1 MAALGCLVL
10 SACGTQQAASDRA
23 APAGSAV
30 KATTSPKAPQSAEDQ
45 EVRFIG
51 LVGQAID
58 ACSPDAPSDK
68 GDKGGEGVPVPEGL
82 VLEEEPTPRYGPGE
96 TPPAVPGDA
105 EEAPVPLP
113 SDAPEPPSPATGSAK
128 PKPPA
133 EVPLPGTEKCY
144 GDWHADRVVE
154 AFKNTKATGYD
165 AMRTKLTAL
174 DYPAARV
181 HRMPDHG
188 GPVPGS
194 GRSALHGRSRRPG
207 GHRHRQRGDRGGVRG
222 SGDGGREAHRREAE
236 TAPRHHH
243 VRRGLTVNDGRRRG
257 GVRCTRASRRAPS
270 RCRRAAH
277 AIPARASSASS
288 KRRSWKSV
296 QRVYIR
302 LARTHARMCPVRAAM
317 PPAPPTLLDAAGR
330 GLPAGDHLPWDV
342 VN

>member
-1 MAALGCLVL
+1 MRSISSPRSVLVAALGCLVL

-188 GPVPGS
+188 GQFRARVDLRFMGGHAALEVTGTGS
-194 GRSALHGRSRRPG
+194 GVIVEVFGAP
-207 GHRHRQRGDRGGVRG
+207 
-222 SGDGGREAHRREAE
+222 E
-236 TAPRHHH
+236 TEDVKLTDVKRKPR
-243 VRRGLTVNDGRRRG
+243 
-257 GVRCTRASRRAPS
+257 
-270 RCRRAAH
+270 
-277 AIPARASSASS
+277 
-288 KRRSWKSV
+288 
-296 QRVYIR
+296 
-302 LARTHARMCPVRAAM
+302 
-317 PPAPPTLLDAAGR
+317 LDTTM
-330 GLPAGDHLPWDV
+330 
-342 VN
+342 